1 MYINFWYPIGT
12 SDEVKADEPLRSQ
25 LFGLNFVAFRD
36 KQGVAHVLSDTCVHR
51 GGSLSKGWIKDG
63 CVVCPYHGWQYE
75 GDGKC
80 TTVPSIGLDG
90 KPPARA
96 KVDSYPV
103 QEKYGI
109 VFAFLGDLPE
119 QERPALYEIPEWGKE
134 GWRTHELIILDVDYY
149 YERSMENGI
158 DPAHNEF
165 VHPTQGFAGT
175 RDDYYV
181 RDFEIE
187 EWPLGCG
194 LTLVMESSG
203 KKDEVGRKIRDFDS
217 QTTAIT
223 GTYGPNTLITFVHL
237 TPEKWLHQYFFEA
250 PLDGDRTRIYFINM
264 RNMLLEPDYDEGV
277 KKQNLMVA
285 DQDITVLSELNPIR
299 TPDNN
304 TKEIMMPADKVVL
317 RYREWLK
324 EWENNGWR
332 IDAHALK
339 EKQGDV
345 AFAIP
350 CPERRTSGNWVL
362 DTVPLM
368 PAVRHHKA
376 AAE

>member
-1 MYINFWYPIGT
+1 MYINFWYPIGR
-12 SDEVKADEPLRSQ
+12 SDEISDDKPFRSE
-25 LFGLNFVAFRD
+25 LFGLKFVAFRD
-36 KQGVAHVLSDTCVHR
+36 KNGDAHVLSDTCVHR
-51 GGSLSKGWIKDG
+51 GGALSKGWVKDG
-63 CVVCPYHGWQYE
+63 CVVCPYHGWRYE

-80 TTVPSIGLDG
+80 TTVPSLGYDA

-103 QEKYGI
+103 QERYGI

-119 QERPALYEIPEWGKE
+119 EERPALYEIPEWGQE
-134 GWRTHELIILDVDYY
+134 GWRANELIVLDVPYY
-149 YERSMENGI
+149 YERSMENGV

-175 RDDYYV
+175 RDDYFV
-181 RDFEIE
+181 RDFETE

-203 KKDEVGRKIRDFDS
+203 KKDGIGSKIRDFDS
-217 QTTAIT
+217 QTTATT
-223 GTYGPNTLITFVHL
+223 GTYGPNTLITLIRL

-250 PLDGDRTRIYFINM
+250 PIDGNNTRIYFINM
-264 RNMLLEPDYDEGV
+264 RNTLMEPEYDKGV
-277 KKQNLMVA
+277 EKQNLQIA
-285 DQDITVLSELNPIR
+285 HQDIEVLSELDPVR
-299 TPDNN
+299 TPDTN
-304 TKEIMMPADKVVL
+304 TKEIMLPADKVVV

-324 EWENNGWR
+324 EWQEKGWR
-332 IDAHALK
+332 IDQRTLR
-339 EKQGDV
+339 EKLGDV

-350 CPERRTSGNWVL
+350 SPQRRLSGNWVL
-362 DTVPLM
+362 DPVPLM
-368 PAVRHHKA
+368 PQEQAQKA